1 MRKNSGFTIVE
12 LVISIALL
20 GIVSYVVSS
29 RFSNIESFQSDSN
42 YDQVKYLLQLGQN
55 TAISQKR
62 NIYPTLNNNEL
73 SLCYTNNNPCPNNQ
87 KLSTNNTAYTINI
100 ANSSISIPTFH
111 FDSKGNPNTGN
122 ITIVINGKNLYIEQ
136 ETGFIHE

>member
-20 GIVSYVVSS
+20 GIISYVVSS
-29 RFSNIESFQSDSN
+29 RFSNVNTFQSASN

-62 NIYPTLNNNEL
+62 NIYPIFNNDEL
-73 SLCYTNNNPCPNNQ
+73 SLCYTNSNPCPNNQ
-87 KLSTNNTAYTINI
+87 KLTISNTAYTVNI
-100 ANSSISIPTFH
+100 PNSSLTIPTFY
-111 FDSKGNPNTGN
+111 FDNLGNSNLGNT
-122 ITIVINGKNLYIEQ
+122 TVVINGKNLYIEQ